1 MGAVDHL
8 SSYRMD
14 VPLTSV
20 IAGDRDRG
28 LSPATNEKQ
37 KVSIT
42 KRKKHSQKTLPDG
55 SSYDRSGYD
64 SIYDDRH
71 RQLQQQQPQFMILKQ

>member
-1 MGAVDHL
+1 
-8 SSYRMD
+8 MD

-55 SSYDRSGYD
+55 SSYDRYGTR
-64 SIYDDRH
+64 IYDDRH